1 VALRKPSDFFVKKTE
16 ETNLPVIETDNTLRE
31 ELIKVE
37 SLSEQI
43 FELHQE
49 LSQKVVK
56 NDLESL
62 VLSQIN
68 TMQEN
73 FKNLQNEFKQSNE
86 RDIGKFR
93 EGVSQLA
100 EIVGD
105 LVENEIPKYKK
116 QIISTDIRIGE
127 KFDNFKE
134 VVDENINDIREDVET
149 KVENIASVVDDNL
162 GYFNQQLQ
170 ETSSGV
176 KQTVDT
182 YNKLSKIVES
192 RIERENEQLE
202 EYSKIIQSLHEAFI
216 ELETSLQEEVSASL
230 QKVEE
235 QIESYKNEITSEQLS
250 SEKKLETYKNELE
263 ISVDNRLENYQKELK
278 DVKAD
283 VVIAEQRIRNVDN
296 YLKENHQELI
306 ELREEVF
313 AEIEKLPLG
322 DVQENVRKL
331 ERKLEYIEE
340 VYKNI
345 EPEVIVKEVIQE
357 GLLNDPPNTKNS
369 DPLTPLDKNFVT
381 LDQLQQHYRLF
392 INRIQQ
398 QLTTI
403 GGGGETR
410 LEFLD
415 DVNRDSVKQDGY
427 ILQYSSTEGK
437 FIGTSYVPGGG
448 GGGGNANYANV
459 AGIATY
465 AITSG
470 ISTYATSSG
479 IATYAITA
487 GISTYATSSGIATY
501 ASTAGVATALQNIR
515 TFQITGDIIAS
526 PITFDGTGNVSL
538 AATIQPN
545 SVALGGDTSGDYVQS
560 IAGTSNQIDV
570 SATSGEGSTPTLSIP
585 NQFTIPQ
592 DATVTRDLQVNRN
605 LNVNGNI
612 TLGGTTAFINVQQL
626 RVSDADIILGIRT
639 DAFGNDISND
649 TTANHGGIAVAS
661 TEGSPLINI
670 NIVGIETLPPTYK
683 KIMWFESGAF
693 AGLGTDAW
701 LINYGVGIGS
711 TQFPSGTRLAAGSV
725 QFTEQDLAV
734 VRNINASGIVTATTF
749 IGNLTGTATT
759 ANYALIA
766 GVSTSVI
773 GGIASVTQLNVTGVT
788 TLGILTVGNVFSTGI
803 ITATSFSGD
812 GSQLTGVT
820 ASAAVSISTNTT
832 NTNQLIPYATSF
844 GSTTGFGA
852 TTLLVYN
859 PSTGNLGIGTTL
871 PTSKLSVDGD
881 VNVTGVVTA
890 TSFSGK
896 VRENVVSINTNYSV
910 QLSDSVILST
920 ETSIITMPSA
930 VGLLGDKYYI
940 KNAGVGTVTIKP
952 SGSELIDDYTE
963 MILSEKNSSL
973 TLISN
978 NSKWLIF

>member
-1 VALRKPSDFFVKKTE
+1 VALKKPSDIFGNKTDD
-16 ETNLPVIETDNTLRE
+16 NNIPVIESDSSFRE

-43 FELHQE
+43 IQLQQE

-73 FKNLQNEFKQSNE
+73 FEYLQNDFKKSNKKDIVEFKE
-86 RDIGKFR
+86 R
-93 EGVSQLA
+93 VSELT
-100 EIVGD
+100 EIVGN
-105 LVENEIPKYKK
+105 LVENELPKYKK
-116 QIISTDIRIGE
+116 QVTKNEVNIGN
-127 KFDNFKE
+127 KFDELKE
-134 VVDENINDIREDVET
+134 VVQENIVVIREEIDDKVNDIAEVID
-149 KVENIASVVDDNL
+149 SNL
-162 GYFNQQLQ
+162 EYFNNQLQ
-170 ETSSGV
+170 ETSSEV
-176 KQTVDT
+176 KKTTDT

-192 RIERENEQLE
+192 KVLKENEKLE
-202 EYSKIIQSLHEAFI
+202 EYSQVIQSLHEAFI
-216 ELETSLQEEVSASL
+216 ELENSLQEESSNS
-230 QKVEE
+230 QRIVEK
-235 QIESYKNEITSEQLS
+235 QIESYKNEITSEQLL
-250 SEKKLETYKNELE
+250 SEKKLETYKNKLE
-263 ISVDNRLENYQKELK
+263 ISVDNRLENYQKELN
-278 DVKAD
+278 DVKTD
-283 VVIAEQRIRNVDN
+283 VVINEQRIRNVDN

-306 ELREEVF
+306 ELREEVL
-313 AEIEKLPLG
+313 AEIEKISLG

-357 GLLNDPPNTKNS
+357 GLLNEPSDTKNS
-369 DPLTPLDKNFVT
+369 DPLTPLDQNFVT
-381 LDQLQQHYRLF
+381 LNQLQEHYRLF

-415 DVNRDSVKQDGY
+415 DVNRNSVKQDGY

-448 GGGGNANYANV
+448 GGNGNYADV
-459 AGIATY
+459 A
-465 AITSG
+465 
-470 ISTYATSSG
+470 G

-560 IAGTSNQIDV
+560 ITGTSNQIDV

-592 DATVTRDLQVNRN
+592 DATVIRDFQVNRN

-626 RVSDADIILGIRT
+626 KVSDADIILGIRT
-639 DAFGNDISND
+639 DAFGNDVSND

-661 TEGSPLINI
+661 TEGSSLVNI

-683 KIMWFESGAF
+683 KIMWFKSGAF

-701 LINYGVGIGS
+701 LINYAVGIGS
-711 TQFPSGTRLAAGSV
+711 TQFPSGTRLAAGAV
-725 QFTEQDLAV
+725 QFTENDLAV
-734 VRNINASGIVTATTF
+734 VRNINASGVVTATTF

-773 GGIASVTQLNVTGVT
+773 GGIGSVTSLSVSGVT
-788 TLGILTVGNVFSTGI
+788 TSETLNVGVGGTI
-803 ITATSFSGD
+803 ITTTVI
-812 GSQLTGVT
+812 GSV
-820 ASAAVSISTNTT
+820 
-832 NTNQLIPYATSF
+832 
-844 GSTTGFGA
+844 
-852 TTLLVYN
+852 
-859 PSTGNLGIGTTL
+859 GIGSTL
-871 PTSKLSVDGD
+871 PTSKLSVVGD

-890 TSFSGK
+890 TSFFGK
-896 VRENVVSINTNYSV
+896 VRENLVSVNTNYSV